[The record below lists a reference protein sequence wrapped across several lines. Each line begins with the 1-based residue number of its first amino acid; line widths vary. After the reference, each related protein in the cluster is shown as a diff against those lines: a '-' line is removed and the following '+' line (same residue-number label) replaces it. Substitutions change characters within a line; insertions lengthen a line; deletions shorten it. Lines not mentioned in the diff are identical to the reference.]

1 MDLYVFR
8 KLAAQLRNIA
18 RRWSA
23 RPLWSASLG
32 LLLTILIVSG
42 PLACVVHCAVAD
54 VAHATHH
61 AAGASHAG
69 HHHAGYQP
77 ASTASVLLNSH
88 ALLMVNE
95 HGDHA
100 LCEYVVGQSS
110 EVAPSALT
118 IGVVLVVSLMLPIA
132 VVSVRHADCKPHLR
146 LLTLPPPLAPPR
158 FAPSLA

>member
-1 MDLYVFR
+1 M
-8 KLAAQLRNIA
+8 
-18 RRWSA
+18 
-23 RPLWSASLG
+23 
-32 LLLTILIVSG
+32 ILIVSG
-42 PLACVVHCAVAD
+42 PLACVVHCVAAD
-54 VAHATHH
+54 VAYATHH

-77 ASTASVLLNSH
+77 AATAGTLLNSH
-88 ALLMVNE
+88 ALLMVDE

-100 LCEYVVGQSS
+100 LCEYVLGQSS

-132 VVSVRHADCKPHLR
+132 AVSFRHVDRKPQLR